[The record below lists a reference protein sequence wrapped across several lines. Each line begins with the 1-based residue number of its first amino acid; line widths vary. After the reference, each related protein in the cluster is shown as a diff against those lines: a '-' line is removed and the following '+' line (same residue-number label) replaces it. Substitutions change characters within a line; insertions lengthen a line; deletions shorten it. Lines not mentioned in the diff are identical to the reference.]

1 MPVEAE
7 LRRRSTTGALVDWV
21 VNPDGTEPVADSDA
35 RAKLQTV
42 IDKLSAA
49 LTVGGTVA
57 LDAATL
63 AALETIT
70 ASVSNFPASY
80 PLPAAQVTDLKTVTV
95 TNPTAN
101 PETGLAKDA
110 TLVQVRDHL
119 DTVEARL
126 QSVVDQTD
134 ALEPLLADVK
144 RAVTDYESRLDY
156 AGRADGNPV
165 YIGKNVQAALTS
177 TGTWTIQKLDYDTNN
192 RLTRAQV
199 QTGAWDNRAVLF

>member
-1 MPVEAE
+1 
-7 LRRRSTTGALVDWV
+7 
-21 VNPDGTEPVADSDA
+21 
-35 RAKLQTV
+35 
-42 IDKLSAA
+42 
-49 LTVGGTVA
+49 
-57 LDAATL
+57 
-63 AALETIT
+63 
-70 ASVSNFPASY
+70 
-80 PLPAAQVTDLKTVTV
+80 VTDLKTVTV

-199 QTGAWDNRAVLF
+199 KTGAWDDRAVLF